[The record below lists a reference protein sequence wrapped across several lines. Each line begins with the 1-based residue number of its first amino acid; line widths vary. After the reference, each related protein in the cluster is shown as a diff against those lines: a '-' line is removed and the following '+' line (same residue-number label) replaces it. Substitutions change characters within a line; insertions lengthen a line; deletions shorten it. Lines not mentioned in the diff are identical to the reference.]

1 MISQHFLVKDW
12 CNGGTHRWHHPHPVS
27 RTTAPQPLFIFAMF
41 YEGVRSCMMIC
52 RENVNCLT
60 DNIFSR
66 KKLFL
71 NTFTF
76 FLLNDDKQM
85 DCVKSQIKVDKSN
98 LSKSMANNNQLKVPV
113 IVTRC
118 CWKLQRTDTLISTS
132 ALSFQSEADFL
143 VSNPILVAT
152 GSNMLQR
159 PLSHRSLAPISVPM
173 YQPLN
178 GMAVNSRPPQYNII
192 LATAG

>member
-1 MISQHFLVKDW
+1 
-12 CNGGTHRWHHPHPVS
+12 
-27 RTTAPQPLFIFAMF
+27 
-41 YEGVRSCMMIC
+41 MMIC

-118 CWKLQRTDTLISTS
+118 CWKL
-132 ALSFQSEADFL
+132 
-143 VSNPILVAT
+143 
-152 GSNMLQR
+152 
-159 PLSHRSLAPISVPM
+159 
-173 YQPLN
+173 
-178 GMAVNSRPPQYNII
+178 
-192 LATAG
+192 